1 MKKKKLKKKKI
12 NITTLD
18 QVTDKYIGKTGT
30 PERDQFEFELRIDLV
45 GEMIKRARKEQN
57 LTQEELGKLVGVQKA
72 QISKLENGASNVT
85 IGTILKVFEAL
96 KAKVNFKVKMMNQ
109 TVKIA

>member
-1 MKKKKLKKKKI
+1 MKKKKL

-18 QVTDKYIGKTGT
+18 QVKDKYIGKVGSI
-30 PERDQFEFELRIDLV
+30 ERDQFEYELRIDLI
-45 GEMIKRARKEQN
+45 GEMIKKARKEKN

-96 KAKVNFKVKMMNQ
+96 KAKVNFKVEMMNK
-109 TVKIA
+109 TLKII